1 LFKSLFFAAIIAGV
15 GCLEGL
21 RTKTGAA
28 AVGDSTTSAVVT
40 GIVLIILI
48 DGIFGVVFFY
58 LGI

>member
-1 LFKSLFFAAIIAGV
+1 MFFAAIIAGV

-28 AVGDSTTSAVVT
+28 AVGYSTTRAVVT
-40 GIVLIILI
+40 GIVLIILT
-48 DGIFGVVFFY
+48 DGVFGVVFYY